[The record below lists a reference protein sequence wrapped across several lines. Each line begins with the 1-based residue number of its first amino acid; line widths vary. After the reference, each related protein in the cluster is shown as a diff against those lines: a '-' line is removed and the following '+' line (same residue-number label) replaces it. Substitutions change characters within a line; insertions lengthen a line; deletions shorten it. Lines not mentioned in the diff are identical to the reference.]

1 MAAEIGALQ
10 RNAARSPIVLTAN
23 SCWNIV
29 NFRSGLL
36 DELAAAGHPVEV
48 LAPLDDHAQKLV
60 QRGIPL
66 SSLRIDNKGLSP
78 RRDARLFL
86 DYRRELRRI
95 GPAALLSFTI
105 KPNIYGSLAA
115 ASLGIPVINNIS
127 GLGTAFLRGGW
138 LERLVGRLYRAALR
152 RSATVFFQNA
162 DDKALFERRGL
173 VGPDQARLLN
183 GSGVDLDAFTPRPGA
198 LPATGPAPTFLLI
211 ARMLWDKGVGEF
223 VAAARIVRERLP
235 GARFQ
240 LLGPLGADNRSAV
253 PRAEVDAWVAEGVV
267 DYLGEQADVRPFL
280 AAADCVV
287 LPSYRE
293 GLPRTL
299 IEAAAMGRP
308 AIATDVPG
316 CRAAIDDGVTGLLC
330 APRSAESLAQ
340 TMLRFAAL
348 PPSAREKMASAARK
362 MAVEAFDQ
370 RAVAAAYLAA
380 LDRAGVPPSAAGQ
393 D

>member
-1 MAAEIGALQ
+1 MAEIGALQ
-10 RNAARSPIVLTAN
+10 RNTARPPIVLTAN

-29 NFRSGLL
+29 NFRSGLIDAL
-36 DELAAAGHPVEV
+36 EATGHPVEV
-48 LAPLDDHAQKLV
+48 IAPLDDHAQNLV

-78 RRDARLFL
+78 RRDTRLFL

-95 GPAALLSFTI
+95 APAALLSFTI

-138 LERLVGRLYRAALR
+138 LERLVGLLYRAALR

-162 DDKALFERRGL
+162 DDKALFEQRGL
-173 VGPDQARLLN
+173 VRPDQARLLN
-183 GSGVDLDAFTPRPGA
+183 GSGVDLDAFAPRLGA
-198 LPATGPAPTFLLI
+198 LPVAGSAPTFLLI
-211 ARMLWDKGVGEF
+211 ARMLWDKGIGEY

-235 GARFQ
+235 AARFQ

-253 PRAEVDAWVAEGVV
+253 PRAAVDALVAEGVV

-308 AIATDVPG
+308 AITTDVPG
-316 CRAAIDDGVTGLLC
+316 CRAAIDDGITGLLC
-330 APRSAESLAQ
+330 APRSADALAQ
-340 TMLRFAAL
+340 TMLRFAAFDTE
-348 PPSAREKMASAARK
+348 AREKMGIAARQK
-362 MAVEAFDQ
+362 AVEAFDQ

-380 LDRAGVPPSAAGQ
+380 LDRAGVSPCAAGQ

>member
-1 MAAEIGALQ
+1 MTAEIGALQ
-10 RNAARSPIVLTAN
+10 RNTARPPIVLTAN
-23 SCWNIV
+23 SSWNIV
-29 NFRSGLL
+29 NFRSGLIDAL
-36 DELAAAGHPVEV
+36 EATGHKVEV
-48 LAPLDDHAQKLV
+48 LAPLDDHTQNLV

-78 RRDARLFL
+78 LRDGRLFL

-162 DDKALFERRGL
+162 DDKALFEQRGL
-173 VGPDQARLLN
+173 VRPDQARLIN
-183 GSGVDLDAFTPRPGA
+183 GSGVDLDAFAPRPSAPPGA
-198 LPATGPAPTFLLI
+198 GSAPTFLLI
-211 ARMLWDKGVGEF
+211 ARMLWDKGIGEY
-223 VAAARIVRERLP
+223 VAAARIVRARLP
-235 GARFQ
+235 AARFQ

-267 DYLGEQADVRPFL
+267 DYLGEQTDVRPFL

-316 CRAAIDDGVTGLLC
+316 CRAAVDDGVSGLLC
-330 APRSAESLAQ
+330 APRSADALAQ

-348 PPSAREKMASAARK
+348 DPSAREKMASAARQK
-362 MAVEAFDQ
+362 AVGAFDQ

-380 LDRAGVPPSAAGQ
+380 LDRAGVSPCAAGQ

>member
-1 MAAEIGALQ
+1 MTAEIGALQ
-10 RNAARSPIVLTAN
+10 RNTARPPIVLTAN
-23 SCWNIV
+23 SSWNIV
-29 NFRSGLL
+29 NFRSGLIDAL
-36 DELAAAGHPVEV
+36 EATGHKVEV
-48 LAPLDDHAQKLV
+48 LAPLDDHTQNLV

-78 RRDARLFL
+78 LRDGRLFL

-162 DDKALFERRGL
+162 DDKALFEQRGL
-173 VGPDQARLLN
+173 VRPDQARLIN
-183 GSGVDLDAFTPRPGA
+183 GSGVDLDAFAPRPSAPPGA
-198 LPATGPAPTFLLI
+198 GSAPTFLLI
-211 ARMLWDKGVGEF
+211 ARMLWDKGIGEY
-223 VAAARIVRERLP
+223 VAAARIVRARLP
-235 GARFQ
+235 AARFQ

-267 DYLGEQADVRPFL
+267 DYLGEQTDVRPFL

-316 CRAAIDDGVTGLLC
+316 CRAAVDDGVSGLLC
-330 APRSAESLAQ
+330 APRSADALAQ

-348 PPSAREKMASAARK
+348 DPSAREKMARAARQK
-362 MAVEAFDQ
+362 AVGSFDQ

-380 LDRAGVPPSAAGQ
+380 LDRAGVSPCAAGQ